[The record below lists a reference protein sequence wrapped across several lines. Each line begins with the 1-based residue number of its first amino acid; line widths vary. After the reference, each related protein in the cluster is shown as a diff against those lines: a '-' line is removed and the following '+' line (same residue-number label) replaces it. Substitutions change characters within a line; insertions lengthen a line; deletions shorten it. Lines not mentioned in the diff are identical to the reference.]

1 MGKTKTDKRPP
12 VWEMVKQ
19 AVESMNGEATY
30 REIKDFIW
38 QHYGDVKERTINC
51 QIIICSVNQKS
62 RVYYPAN
69 RKPRNCNTKY
79 DFLYTL
85 GNGRVTTYKPEEH
98 GAWGIV
104 EEGDK
109 LVVKRVDGIGLDEM
123 PAARKAG
130 RKKSAAIPETSPS
143 KRKIGEEQSYING
156 SFPQVR
162 EVLYNNLALVGKN
175 LRIYVDASGRQGFE
189 YPTEVGII
197 DILATDPHNRLTV
210 MEFAEEVTPEVLSR
224 ILGYMGWVRRNL
236 TSGKDVKGMI
246 FTNHIEEH
254 MLLSISQVPGIE
266 VYQLKMSLEVNKMSA

>member
-1 MGKTKTDKRPP
+1 MGKNKSGKRPP
-12 VWEMVKQ
+12 VWQMVKE
-19 AVESMNGEATY
+19 AVASMNGEASY
-30 REIKDFIW
+30 KEIKEYIW

-85 GNGRVTTYKPEEH
+85 GNGRVTFYNPKEH
-98 GAWGIV
+98 GVWGIV
-104 EEGDK
+104 EAGDK
-109 LVVKRVDGIGLDEM
+109 LVVKRLDGAEADEKPVAARTARKQYEAA
-123 PAARKAG
+123 PAASPLI
-130 RKKSAAIPETSPS
+130 KKVED
-143 KRKIGEEQSYING
+143 EQNYISG

-162 EVLYNNLALVGKN
+162 EVLYNNLSLVGKN
-175 LRIYVDASGRQGFE
+175 LRIYTDASGRQGFE

-197 DILATDPHNRLTV
+197 DILATDPHQRLTV

-224 ILGYMGWVRRNL
+224 VLAYMGWVRRNL
-236 TSGKDVKGMI
+236 SPGKEVKGMI
-246 FTNHIEEH
+246 FTNRIEEH
-254 MLLSISQVPGIE
+254 MLLSVSQIPGIE